1 MSDVKALPENL
12 KQIEQNP
19 DFKKAYKNN
28 TVDELESKLVDLETD
43 YLSAD
48 NKSELVWRL
57 MDAQGYD
64 FSAAD
69 DNAGNT
75 DDNVSNTNADTDAS
89 QPATNTN
96 PTEVELSDV
105 PLPPLENSE
114 NNDYAVGVLAD
125 PDTTKAATTDRT
137 GTNADDIAHDYG
149 DNGNGGNMADDN
161 DIGAVAPH
169 EPVKADKS
177 LDTVTVYNK
186 GAFGVFEPASGT
198 LMKAR
203 ETTVITIKAGVTKDN
218 IVKNIKQFNKTRG
231 QILDIKE

>member
-1 MSDVKALPENL
+1 MSDIKALPENL

-64 FSAAD
+64 FSATG
-69 DNAGNT
+69 DNTGNT
-75 DDNVSNTNADTDAS
+75 DDSNTNANTDAS
-89 QPATNTN
+89 QPTADTN

-105 PLPPLENSE
+105 PLPSLKNSE

-125 PDTTKAATTDRT
+125 PNTTKDATTDRT
-137 GTNADDIAHDYG
+137 GTNANDIAHDHG
-149 DNGNGGNMADDN
+149 DNSNGGNMADDN
-161 DIGAVAPH
+161 DTGAVAPH

-186 GAFGVFEPASGT
+186 GAFGVLEPASGT

-203 ETTVITIKAGVTKDN
+203 NTTVITIKAGVTKDN
-218 IVKNIKQFNKTRG
+218 IIKNIKQFNKTRG
-231 QILDIKE
+231 QILDIK